1 MTLAGFFLLTD
12 LILLL
17 RRILKCCYALNPFFL
32 IPITYQL
39 ITKKLLKNQSSV
51 IRSLDIVNLKVKKTI
66 YILKCASYT
75 YSYKTENCQS
85 IFTYIKTSTSPPSST
100 HQQLLTTTS
109 SSTTSSSTTQSARR
123 LEGHRLRHRGS
134 PAPSAI

>member
-85 IFTYIKTSTSPPSST
+85 IFTYNQNFYLSP
-100 HQQLLTTTS
+100 QLDA
-109 SSTTSSSTTQSARR
+109 STTSNHHQFQ
-123 LEGHRLRHRGS
+123 HH
-134 PAPSAI
+134 